1 MALGAMPA
9 DKHPSACIGC
19 GSRSVVCPQQID
31 IPGALAHFAEL
42 MGE

>member
-19 GSRSVVCPQQID
+19 GACTQVCPQQID
-31 IPGALAHFAEL
+31 IPEALADFARL